1 MHLADDTAAS
11 LMEVVELAEQVTKL
25 IDGIAHYSAQ
35 QADATEAVIGGIDQ
49 ISNVVQSNMATAEKS
64 AAASEQLSGQ
74 ANMLRDLVS
83 RFHLRDR

>member
-1 MHLADDTAAS
+1 MTGVQTCALPI
-11 LMEVVELAEQVTKL
+11 LAEQVTKL